1 MKQDKNKF
9 NSKVHPM
16 TIDELL
22 DTDKMFAI
30 SIPMNKFSVFEL
42 DEALESAI
50 SDLIESMKLTGKMSP
65 AIFYFR
71 ELKKIT
77 TRAREK
83 NFTSFIIIPLKRY
96 GLYELCGYTYLGLK
110 NLEEFETLS
119 GKVSTSKAII
129 EKLSHILVEMVLNDE
144 DLRYFQQLFQNL
156 SNN

>member
-1 MKQDKNKF
+1 
-9 NSKVHPM
+9 
-16 TIDELL
+16 
-22 DTDKMFAI
+22 
-30 SIPMNKFSVFEL
+30 
-42 DEALESAI
+42 
-50 SDLIESMKLTGKMSP
+50 MKLTGKMSP